1 MTRQAMM
8 RLIIACRVIPVFLW
22 KKLNNKIE
30 HEGEMFNMYDI
41 MIQNLLSPVVLFFV
55 LGVIAALVKSD
66 LKFPTGLSEA
76 LSIYLL
82 VAIGIKGGMELSQYE
97 FQTVIKPILGTLF
110 LGIIIPIMVLAV
122 LLFMKMDLHNSIGLA
137 ATYGSVSIVT
147 YGAAI
152 SFLEKKEIGYEGF
165 MNALVVLLE
174 SPAIIISLL
183 LLRILSK
190 AEPGNSMIAPISSQ
204 KGSMNFASFTDLF
217 DREVMRDSLLGKS
230 VLLLM
235 GSLIIGLVVGQ
246 SGESLVK
253 PLFIDLYGSILIL
266 FLLNMGLIA
275 GERLPEISK
284 YGWKILLFG
293 LCVPIIGGSAGVMV
307 GNWVGLSL
315 GGVVLMGVLAGSASY
330 IAAPAALRTSVPEAN
345 PSIYLGLSLGITFP
359 FNLIVGIPFY
369 FALAQWS
376 QGF

>member
-1 MTRQAMM
+1 
-8 RLIIACRVIPVFLW
+8 
-22 KKLNNKIE
+22 
-30 HEGEMFNMYDI
+30 MFDI

-66 LKFPTGLSEA
+66 LKFPAGLSEA

-82 VAIGIKGGMELSQYE
+82 VAIGIKGGMELSHYE
-97 FQTVIKPILGTLF
+97 LSTVIKPIAGTLF
-110 LGIIIPIMVLAV
+110 LGVTIPVLV
-122 LLFMKMDLHNSIGLA
+122 LVALLAMKMDLHNSIGLA

-152 SFLEKKEIGYEGF
+152 SFLEKKNIGYEGF

-183 LLRILSK
+183 LLRILHKTDSEDLIK
-190 AEPGNSMIAPISSQ
+190 APGTLQ
-204 KGSMNFASFTDLF
+204 KRGMNFSSVMNLF
-217 DREVMRDSLLGKS
+217 DKEVLRDSLLGKS

-235 GSLIIGLVVGQ
+235 GSLIIGWLVGQ
-246 SGESLVK
+246 NAESIVK

-284 YGWKILLFG
+284 HGWKILLFG
-293 LCVPIIGGSAGVMV
+293 LCVPLFGGSVGVLV
-307 GNWVGLSL
+307 GNLVGLSL
-315 GGVVLMGVLAGSASY
+315 GGVLLMAVLAGSSSY

-345 PSIYLGLSLGITFP
+345 PSIYLGLSLGVTFP

-369 FALAQWS
+369 FALAQLT
-376 QGF
+376 Q

>member
-1 MTRQAMM
+1 
-8 RLIIACRVIPVFLW
+8 
-22 KKLNNKIE
+22 
-30 HEGEMFNMYDI
+30 MYDI

-82 VAIGIKGGMELSQYE
+82 VAIGIKGGMELSHYE

-110 LGIIIPIMVLAV
+110 LGIIIPIVVLAV

-190 AEPGNSMIAPISSQ
+190 AEPGNSMITPISSQ
-204 KGSMNFASFTDLF
+204 KGSMNFASFTGLF

-230 VLLLM
+230 VLLLT

-275 GERLPEISK
+275 GERLPEIRK

-293 LCVPIIGGSAGVMV
+293 ICVPIIGGSAGVMV

>member
-1 MTRQAMM
+1 MS
-8 RLIIACRVIPVFLW
+8 
-22 KKLNNKIE
+22 
-30 HEGEMFNMYDI
+30 MYDI

-66 LKFPTGLSEA
+66 LKFPAGLSEA

-82 VAIGIKGGMELSQYE
+82 VAIGIKGGMELSHYE
-97 FQTVIKPILGTLF
+97 LHTVIKPIAGTLL
-110 LGIIIPIMVLAV
+110 LGITIPVFVLVV
-122 LLFMKMDLHNSIGLA
+122 LLAMKMDLHNSIGLA

-183 LLRILSK
+183 LLRILNKTDSGDLLE
-190 AEPGNSMIAPISSQ
+190 APGTP
-204 KGSMNFASFTDLF
+204 KKFGLNFASFMNLF
-217 DREVMRDSLLGKS
+217 DKEVLRDSLLGKS

-235 GSLIIGLVVGQ
+235 GSLIIGWLVGQ
-246 SGESLVK
+246 NAESIVK

-284 YGWKILLFG
+284 HGWKILLFG
-293 LCVPIIGGSAGVMV
+293 LCVPLIGGSAGVLV

-315 GGVVLMGVLAGSASY
+315 GGVVLMGVLAGSSSY
-330 IAAPAALRTSVPEAN
+330 IAAPAALRASVPEAN
-345 PSIYLGLSLGITFP
+345 PSIYLGLSLGVTFP

-369 FALAQWS
+369 FALAQ
-376 QGF
+376 FTH